1 MKTFSVTPVRYF
13 ILLVKI
19 MNVHP
24 MIVPDAVMIVPD
36 AVMIV
41 PDAVMIVPDAVMM
54 AVKTFDALS

>member
-41 PDAVMIVPDAVMM
+41 PDAVMM